1 MAFLRNSLAGL
12 ALILAITLSVIIGVA
27 IASFLPRMTREG
39 GGGGGGELSIS
50 GIGNNLNGG
59 YNSSSPVARAARRAA
74 ESQAVAQVSD
84 ETLRDVAAAI
94 TAKARDGDVN
104 AAAFVFELADAQKK
118 LRAEAAAKNAPTR
131 TGEGK

>member
-27 IASFLPRMTREG
+27 IASFLPRVTREG
-39 GGGGGGELSIS
+39 GGGEVSIS

-59 YNSSSPVARAARRAA
+59 YNSSSVGRLARRAA

-84 ETLRDVAAAI
+84 ETLRDVAAAL

-104 AAAFVFELADAQKK
+104 AAAIVFELADAQKK
-118 LRAEAAAKNAPTR
+118 LRTETAAKNAATR
-131 TGEGK
+131 TGEGR